1 MMPVYSYHCKECGER
16 QQLECDIDTYG
27 QIRDTI
33 GCCDRQMS
41 RVYDNISIQPGFV
54 EHYNTSLGKRV
65 TRKQEFQSDLARL
78 SDEQSERLGG
88 MPVNYQPID
97 PHDAKSMVERKGV
110 ESRERKVRELRADA
124 RAKTR
129 QEILST
135 LDSKGG

>member
-1 MMPVYSYHCKECGER
+1 MMPVYSYHCKECGEDKDVFHLMR
-16 QQLECDIDTYG
+16 EYG
-27 QIRDTI
+27 FFGPPTCSCEIPMQRRYDVPAIRK
-33 GCCDRQMS
+33 
-41 RVYDNISIQPGFV
+41 GFQG
-54 EHYNTSLGKRV
+54 HYNQSVGKHVANAGELTSELSK
-65 TRKQEFQSDLARL
+65 L

-110 ESRERKVRELRADA
+110 ESRERKVRERQADA